1 MTRLKTVLMA
11 LLLLTTGLLFLP
23 LTASAAETLFPAP
36 QEETA
41 QLVLFSTTDLVAM
54 RPIIET
60 YQRQHQGVTVH
71 YFELLTNEVYDLIR
85 RNKSLDG
92 LRPDVVISTA
102 MDMQFKL
109 VNDGYAL
116 RHESPQT
123 ARIPEWAK
131 WRDEAFGFTFE
142 PAVIVYNPKILRPED
157 VPSTRF
163 DLIRLLREKADMFR
177 GKVTTYD
184 IAKSGAG
191 YLFATQD
198 ALQAHTYGRL
208 LESFGRISVRL
219 AKTTG
224 AMLDAIESG
233 DALIGYNLLGSYTR
247 LRIVQGAPLAM
258 VLPSDYTLVMSRIA
272 FIHRDAPNKKA
283 ARSFLDYLLSRSGQ
297 EVLAREAHLYAI
309 HPGLS
314 GPATAAELRKAAD
327 GPVRPIRLGTGLL
340 VYLDKLKR
348 RRFLFDW
355 QSSVASAPPQTN

>member
-1 MTRLKTVLMA
+1 MTRLKAVLTALA
-11 LLLLTTGLLFLP
+11 LLAAGLLIVP
-23 LTASAAETLFPAP
+23 SPARAAETLFPAL
-36 QEETA
+36 QTETA

-60 YQRQHQGVTVH
+60 YQRQHPDVTVH
-71 YFELLTNEVYDLIR
+71 YFELLTTEVYDLIR
-85 RNKSLDG
+85 RNEGLDG

-131 WRDEAFGFTFE
+131 WRNEAFGFTFE
-142 PAVIVYNPKILRPED
+142 PAVIVYNPKVLPPED

-177 GKVTTYD
+177 GKVVSYD
-184 IAKSGAG
+184 IAKSGVG

-219 AKTTG
+219 ANTTG
-224 AMLDAIESG
+224 AMLDAIERG

-247 LRIVQGAPLAM
+247 LRIVRGAPLAM

-272 FIHRDAPNKKA
+272 FIHRDAPDKET
-283 ARSFLDYLLSRSGQ
+283 ARSFLNYLLSRSGQ
-297 EVLAREAHLYAI
+297 EVLARESHLYAI
-309 HPGLS
+309 HPELS

-327 GPVRPIRLGTGLL
+327 GPLRPIRLGTGLL

-355 QSSVASAPPQTN
+355 RSSVASPPPAAN